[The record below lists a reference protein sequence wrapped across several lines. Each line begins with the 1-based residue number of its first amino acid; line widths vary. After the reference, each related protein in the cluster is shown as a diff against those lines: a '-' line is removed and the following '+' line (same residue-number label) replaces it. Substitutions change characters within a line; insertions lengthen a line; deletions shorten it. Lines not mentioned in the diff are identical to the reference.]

1 MNSSSKRELALVTG
15 ASSGIGREFAQQL
28 AAKGFDLILV
38 ARREAEL
45 RALAADLAQHGAR
58 VEVLMADLGTMEGV
72 DVCVRALADRPL
84 HLLVNNAGFGLF
96 GLFADTDGLREQQ
109 MIDLNIS
116 ALTKLSK
123 RLLPRIRAARGGI
136 INVASTAA
144 FQPGPWMAVYYA
156 TKAYVLSLSEALAE
170 ELAAD
175 GVRVMALCPGPTR
188 SEFQQSAAMGRSG
201 LLRLPLPGADS
212 VVASALRAWTR
223 GARVHVP
230 GWSNRLMAFSVRLT
244 PRRWVTALVARM
256 SAPVA

>member
-1 MNSSSKRELALVTG
+1 MNSNITRNIALVTG

-28 AAKGFDLILV
+28 AVSGHDLILV
-38 ARREAEL
+38 ARRKVEL
-45 RALAADLAQHGAR
+45 RALASELERHGVR
-58 VEVLMADLGTMEGV
+58 VEVLAADLGTPTGIDACIASVGE
-72 DVCVRALADRPL
+72 RPL

-96 GLFADTDGLREQQ
+96 GLFADTNGAREQA
-109 MIDLNIS
+109 MIDLNVS
-116 ALTKLSK
+116 ALTRLSK
-123 RLLPRIRAARGGI
+123 GLLPRVRAARGGI

-156 TKAYVLSLSEALAE
+156 TKAYVLSFSEALAE
-170 ELAAD
+170 ELARD

-201 LLRLPLPGADS
+201 LLRLPLPGAGF
-212 VVASALRAWTR
+212 VVSSALRAWAR

-244 PRRWVTALVARM
+244 PRRWVSALVAKL